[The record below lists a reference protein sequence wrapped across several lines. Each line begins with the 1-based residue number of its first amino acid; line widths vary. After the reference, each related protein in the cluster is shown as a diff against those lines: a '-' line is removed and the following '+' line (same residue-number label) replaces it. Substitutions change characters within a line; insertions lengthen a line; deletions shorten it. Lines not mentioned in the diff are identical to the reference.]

1 MLSAYISR
9 DLGFGFDLNEEMLE
23 RVNSYRENKEYL
35 DKEAAMKL
43 NNSVLKPKLTTR
55 PFVTSFQYGQNQEG
69 YWTYDHTILQLE
81 DVCDCLKVVFEDKY
95 DFYFLF

>member
-35 DKEAAMKL
+35 DKEAAM
-43 NNSVLKPKLTTR
+43 N
-55 PFVTSFQYGQNQEG
+55 
-69 YWTYDHTILQLE
+69 
-81 DVCDCLKVVFEDKY
+81 
-95 DFYFLF
+95 